1 MLDLE
6 ERLRDCLKVM
16 EFKLND
22 LLEWKATQTASTKI
36 LETRLQALEAEMDRK
51 NKRINSLTSKISY
64 LECKVVETNQQV
76 KYLGSM
82 EHLGILPGKDPLKK
96 PQTIPKP
103 VTPKKMKES
112 ETFKDLKSALKEAL
126 NPTPP
131 TPALVLKDFSEHEE
145 ISPLK
150 MDSESEDENIIP
162 NSILNSITVQENGN
176 KKDCSFCDHVCDNDN
191 ELEKHIDDQ
200 HLGDSKPD
208 VDLSFSDD
216 MLKKMTMLIN
226 GSKRLSDED
235 DSPIAKKQAIENG
248 DIETGE
254 KFVVNYKYIQKI
266 SDTEFMCTYEQCH
279 RIHKSR
285 SSARKHYR
293 TVHLKLFPHM
303 CKECDRGF
311 PTFAR
316 MQKHMELAHP
326 GAAHSLSLNL

>member
-6 ERLRDCLKVM
+6 EKLRDCLKVM

-22 LLEWKATQTASTKI
+22 LLEWKATQTASSKI
-36 LETRLQALEAEMDRK
+36 LETRVQALEAEIDRK

-64 LECKVVETNQQV
+64 LECKVQETNQQV
-76 KYLGSM
+76 RYLGSL
-82 EHLGILPGKDPLKK
+82 EHQGILPGKDPLKK
-96 PQTIPKP
+96 ISKP
-103 VTPKKMKES
+103 ATPKKEKDS
-112 ETFKDLKSALKEAL
+112 ETFKDLKSALKAAL
-126 NPTPP
+126 NPAST
-131 TPALVLKDFSEHEE
+131 TPALVLKDFSEHKDP
-145 ISPLK
+145 SPLK

-162 NSILNSITVQENGN
+162 NSILNSITAQET
-176 KKDCSFCDHVCDNDN
+176 KKDCSFCDHVCDNDV

-200 HLGDSKPD
+200 HLGECKPD
-208 VDLSFSDD
+208 LDLSFSDD

-226 GSKRLSDED
+226 GSKRSSDDD
-235 DSPIAKKQAIENG
+235 DSPLAKKQAIENG

-266 SDTEFMCTYEQCH
+266 SETEFMCTYEQCH

-316 MQKHMELAHP
+316 MQKHMDLAHP
-326 GAAHSLSLNL
+326 GAANSLSLSL

>member
-6 ERLRDCLKVM
+6 EKLRDCLKVM

-36 LETRLQALEAEMDRK
+36 LETRVQALEAEIDRK

-64 LECKVVETNQQV
+64 LECKVQETNQQV
-76 KYLGSM
+76 RYLGSL
-82 EHLGILPGKDPLKK
+82 EHQGILPGKDPLKN
-96 PQTIPKP
+96 IISKP
-103 VTPKKMKES
+103 VTPKKEKES
-112 ETFKDLKSALKEAL
+112 ETFKDLKSALKAAL

-131 TPALVLKDFSEHEE
+131 TPALVLKDFSEHKEV
-145 ISPLK
+145 PLK
-150 MDSESEDENIIP
+150 MDSESDDENIIP
-162 NSILNSITVQENGN
+162 NSILNSITAKQNGN
-176 KKDCSFCDHVCDNDN
+176 NKDCSFCDHVCDDDV

-200 HLGDSKPD
+200 HLGECKPD
-208 VDLSFSDD
+208 LDLSFSDD

-226 GSKRLSDED
+226 GSKRSSDED
-235 DSPIAKKQAIENG
+235 DSPVAKKQAIENG

-266 SDTEFMCTYEQCH
+266 SETEFMCTYEQCH

-316 MQKHMELAHP
+316 MQKHMDLAHP
-326 GAAHSLSLNL
+326 GAANSLSLSL